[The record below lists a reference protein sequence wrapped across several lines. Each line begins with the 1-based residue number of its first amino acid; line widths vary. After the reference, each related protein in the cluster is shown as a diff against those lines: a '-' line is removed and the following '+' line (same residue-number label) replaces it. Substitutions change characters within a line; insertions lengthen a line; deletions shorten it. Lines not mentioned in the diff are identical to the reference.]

1 MEIAVGILLVLV
13 LALLLFIAN
22 IIGKLGSERE
32 IGYST
37 PFWISLLFTP
47 LIGILIVIASRPLTV
62 VDKEVI
68 SVKNIERVPLLSRF
82 RSSLK
87 ITTGV
92 LVLSI
97 IAFII
102 SAILILALGESSS
115 GFIMYNP
122 FVNGFMHSSFGHLG
136 SNMLNVF
143 LLCLADINAIYTLKR
158 FYWTAVILS
167 AVYLP
172 LALLGIA
179 SPVVGISGVVYFLA
193 SRFFITNSATAAW
206 IRWVGYILYGLVILG
221 EISMLGNS
229 DNVAHLF
236 HLFGAALGAVTVLPI
251 NRCIPNKI
259 NKIIN

>member
-1 MEIAVGILLVLV
+1 MGE
-13 LALLLFIAN
+13 
-22 IIGKLGSERE
+22 
-32 IGYST
+32 YS
-37 PFWISLLFTP
+37 
-47 LIGILIVIASRPLTV
+47 
-62 VDKEVI
+62 
-68 SVKNIERVPLLSRF
+68 NRF

-87 ITTGV
+87 ITAGV

-102 SAILILALGESSS
+102 SAILILVGGESSS

-251 NRCIPNKI
+251 NRYIPNKI